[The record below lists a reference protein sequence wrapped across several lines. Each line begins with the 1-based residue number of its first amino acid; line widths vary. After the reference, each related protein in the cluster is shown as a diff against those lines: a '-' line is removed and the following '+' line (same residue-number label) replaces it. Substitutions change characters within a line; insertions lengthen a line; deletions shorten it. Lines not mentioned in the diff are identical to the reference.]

1 MLIGLFQ
8 NKMLIGSV
16 STICVSIPET
26 VSILP
31 AKNAHVAHASMPLY
45 LYSIF
50 FFYAFSFLSSSLVFP
65 FPIIKGKIP
74 ITRTMQSLTQPLLL
88 VDYLTR
94 CKTEQN
100 VQGHNH

>member
-50 FFYAFSFLSSSLVFP
+50 FFMLSPFFLLLWFSP
-65 FPIIKGKIP
+65 YQP
-74 ITRTMQSLTQPLLL
+74 MQSLTQPLLL